1 MSGSKDRRSKG
12 SKGRRDRSRE
22 GDRRRTTR
30 GSDKGRAGER
40 KGRSGKIDSQPQRGG
55 KRRRDLKGAAVNLP
69 NFVVEALERVTPAER
84 VAGALEA
91 LGEASA
97 AMADGRYH
105 AAVKHARRA
114 KELAPND
121 ATVRETL
128 GLAAYR
134 IGDWQTA
141 LSELRAYRRM
151 AGDTTHLPVEMDV
164 LRALGRDRDVTKAW
178 EELQRRGGRPQVM
191 KEGAVVYASHLLDGG
206 NARQAW
212 EITRPGRMTDEAH
225 EADLRKWYVAARAAA
240 RLGDADTARKIADT
254 IVRLDPGFPGLDQLD
269 REIAAAR

>member
-1 MSGSKDRRSKG
+1 MAGNKDGR
-12 SKGRRDRSRE
+12 SKGRRGRPRHGQRRE
-22 GDRRRTTR
+22 TPRRTGEDRTA
-30 GSDKGRAGER
+30 GRKE
-40 KGRSGKIDSQPQRGG
+40 RSGGGAPRSQRGG

-84 VAGALEA
+84 VAAALEA

-141 LSELRAYRRM
+141 LRELRAYRRM
-151 AGDTTHLPVEMDV
+151 AGDTTHLPVEMDA
-164 LRALGRDRDVTKAW
+164 LRALGRDRDVSKAW
-178 EELQRRGGRPQVM
+178 EELQRRGGRPQVL
-191 KEGAVVYASHLLDGG
+191 KEGAVVYASHLLDRGD
-206 NARQAW
+206 AREAW

-225 EADLRKWYVAARAAA
+225 EADLRTWYVAARAAA
-240 RLGDADTARKIADT
+240 RLGDAETARKIADT